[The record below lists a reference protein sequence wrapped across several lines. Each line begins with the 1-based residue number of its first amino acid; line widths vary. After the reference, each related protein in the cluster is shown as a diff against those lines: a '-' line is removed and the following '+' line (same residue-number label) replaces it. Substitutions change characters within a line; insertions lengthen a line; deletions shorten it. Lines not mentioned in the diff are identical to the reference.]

1 MSSSKKIGK
10 KFLSVLSS
18 AALAASCLALVPTA
32 PALAVEAAGESSYIF
47 HDTFE
52 SGTDNW
58 SARGSCNAA
67 VSSNATYKGS
77 KALYLSGRTAAWNG
91 GQKSLS
97 TTTFVPGRSYAF
109 SACFANLTGSDPT
122 EFKLTLQY
130 SLNGTA
136 SYDKIAQTF
145 ANRGEFV
152 QLYNAEY
159 TIPAGASDLVLV
171 VETTEETC
179 DFYVDE
185 IIAAPAGTKIDG
197 PTSKVVISKG
207 PRRGD
212 IDLDGDITVLDLIE
226 LKRGMIRGFINKT
239 AETNADIDQSG
250 VIDEDDVS
258 ALQSYLVGAITEFP
272 VVNNHLSMKDFTDKV
287 KNTIV
292 EKEPDSAN
300 RSKNGVT
307 YGQIQKKSYYST
319 TCNRQKDVNILLP
332 PNYDPNKQY
341 PVMYIMHGYYEGI
354 DRMLTKGNAEMH
366 TREMIGNAIAEGA
379 AKEMI
384 CVFPDV
390 FSSPTLKA
398 CTGMDETNNQGYDNF
413 INDLTKDLMPYMEKN
428 YSILTGKDNTAIT
441 GFSMGGRESLLI
453 GMKRPDLFGYI
464 GAICPAPGVSG
475 SFNWSSDNQPYFLM
489 ITGGSDD
496 TVVYDNPKNYH
507 NNFDKNGVPHIWHY
521 VNGGYHRDN
530 CIRAHL
536 YTFFRI
542 AFQNWGSTQADQR

>member
-18 AALAASCLALVPTA
+18 AALAASCLALMPTA

-464 GAICPAPGVSG
+464 GAICPAPGVTG
-475 SFNWSSDNQPYFLM
+475 SFNWSADNQPYFLM

-521 VNGGYHRDN
+521 VNGGYHGDN

-536 YTFFRI
+536 YNFFRI
-542 AFQNWGSTQADQR
+542 AFQN

>member
-1 MSSSKKIGK
+1 MSRSKTITKRL
-10 KFLSVLSS
+10 LSVLSS
-18 AALAASCLALVPTA
+18 AALTASCLAIA
-32 PALAVEAAGESSYIF
+32 PAAPAITVEAAGYAAAYNAGSYLF

-52 SGTDNW
+52 SGTDGW
-58 SARGSCNAA
+58 TARGGCTAA
-67 VSSNATYKGS
+67 VSGNAKYDGLKS
-77 KALYLSGRTAAWNG
+77 LFLSGRTSAWNG

-97 TTTFVPGRSYAF
+97 TDTFVPGQSYAF
-109 SACFANLTGSDPT
+109 SACFTNLTGSNPT

-130 SLNGTA
+130 NLNGDPN
-136 SYDKIAQTF
+136 YDKIAQET

-159 TIPAGASDLVLV
+159 TIPAGATDLVLV
-171 VETTEETC
+171 VETTKSTC

-197 PTSKVVISKG
+197 PVSVVITAEDI
-207 PRRGD
+207 RRGD
-212 IDLDGDITVLDLIE
+212 VDFDGEITVADLVKLRRVILE
-226 LKRGMIRGFINKT
+226 GTDDKFI
-239 AETNADIDQSG
+239 AQNADVDRSG
-250 VIDEDDVS
+250 VIDEADLA
-258 ALQSYLVGAITEFP
+258 ALHSYIVGEITEFP
-272 VVNNHLSMKDFTDKV
+272 VVSVSNHLSMADFTAQV
-287 KNTIV
+287 QPTIV

-300 RSKNGVT
+300 WAKSGVA
-307 YGQIQKKSYYST
+307 YGEIQKKSYYST

-341 PVMYIMHGYYEGI
+341 PVMYILHGYYEGI

-390 FSSPTLKA
+390 FSSPTLKS
-398 CTGMDETNNQGYDNF
+398 CTAMDETNNQAYDNF
-413 INDLTKDLMPYMEKN
+413 INDLTKDLMPYIENN
-428 YSILTGKDNTAIT
+428 YSIKTGKDNTAIT

-464 GAICPAPGVSG
+464 GAICPAPGVTG
-475 SFNWSSDNQPYFLM
+475 SFNWSADEQPYFLM
-489 ITGGSDD
+489 ITAGSDD
-496 TVVYDNPKNYH
+496 RTVYDNPKNYH
-507 NNFDKNGVPHIWHY
+507 NNFEKNGVPHIWHY
-521 VNGGYHRDN
+521 VNGGYHGDN

-536 YTFFRI
+536 YNFFRI
-542 AFQNWGSTQADQR
+542 AFQN

>member
-300 RSKNGVT
+300 RSKSGVT

-390 FSSPTLKA
+390 FSSPTLRA
-398 CTGMDETNNQGYDNF
+398 CTGMDETNNQAYDNF

-464 GAICPAPGVSG
+464 GAICPAPGVTG
-475 SFNWSSDNQPYFLM
+475 SFNWSADNQPYFLM

-521 VNGGYHRDN
+521 VNGGYHGDN

-536 YTFFRI
+536 YNFFRI
-542 AFQNWGSTQADQR
+542 AFQN

>member
-18 AALAASCLALVPTA
+18 AALAASCLALMPTA

-390 FSSPTLKA
+390 FSSPTLRA
-398 CTGMDETNNQGYDNF
+398 CTGMDETNNQAYDNF

-464 GAICPAPGVSG
+464 GAICPAPGVTG
-475 SFNWSSDNQPYFLM
+475 SFNWSADNQPYFLM

-521 VNGGYHRDN
+521 VNGGYHGDN

-536 YTFFRI
+536 YNFFRI
-542 AFQNWGSTQADQR
+542 AFQN

>member
-300 RSKNGVT
+300 RSKSGVT

-390 FSSPTLKA
+390 FSSPTLRA
-398 CTGMDETNNQGYDNF
+398 CTGMDETNNQAYDNF

-489 ITGGSDD
+489 ITAGSDD
-496 TVVYDNPKNYH
+496 KTVYDNPKNYH

-521 VNGGYHRDN
+521 VNGGYHGDN

-536 YTFFRI
+536 YNFFRI
-542 AFQNWGSTQADQR
+542 AFQN

>member
-1 MSSSKKIGK
+1 MSSSKRITQR
-10 KFLSVLSS
+10 LVSVLSS
-18 AALAASCLALVPTA
+18 AALAASCLAFTA
-32 PALAVEAAGESSYIF
+32 AAANDTSSYLF

-52 SGTDNW
+52 SGTNDW
-58 SARGSCNAA
+58 SARGSCKAA
-67 VSSNATYKGS
+67 VSSDTKYEGS
-77 KALYLSGRTAAWNG
+77 GSLFLSGRTAAWNG
-91 GQKSLS
+91 GQRSLS
-97 TTTFVPGRSYAF
+97 TSTFVPGRSYAF
-109 SACFANLTGSDPT
+109 SACFTTLDGSSPT

-136 SYDKIAQTF
+136 NYDKIAQAS

-152 QLYNAEY
+152 QLYNANY
-159 TIPAGASDLVLV
+159 TIPSGAEDLVLV
-171 VETTEETC
+171 VETTDETC

-197 PTSKVVISKG
+197 PVSTVVT
-207 PRRGD
+207 PLRGD
-212 IDLDGDITVLDLIE
+212 LDLDGKITIRDLMQLRKVVNGGTITVQG
-226 LKRGMIRGFINKT
+226 KK
-239 AETNADIDQSG
+239 NADIDQSG
-250 VIDEDDVS
+250 VIDNDDVD
-258 ALQSYLVGAITEFP
+258 ALHAYLAGKISEFP
-272 VVNNHLSMKDFTDKV
+272 VISNHLSMKDFTDKV
-287 KNTIV
+287 KSTIV

-300 RSKNGVT
+300 YSKNGVT

-332 PNYDPNKQY
+332 PNYDPNKEY
-341 PVMYIMHGYYEGI
+341 PVMYILHGYYEDI

-390 FSSPTLKA
+390 FSSPTLKS
-398 CTGMDETNNQGYDNF
+398 CTGMDETNNQAYDNF
-413 INDLTKDLMPYMEKN
+413 INDLTKDLMPYIEKN

-464 GAICPAPGVSG
+464 GAICPAPGVTG

-489 ITGGSDD
+489 ITGGSND
-496 TVVYDNPKNYH
+496 TVVYDNPKTYH
-507 NNFDKNGVPHIWHY
+507 SNFEKNGVPHIWHY
-521 VNGGYHRDN
+521 VNGGYHGDN

-536 YTFFRI
+536 YNFFRI
-542 AFQNWGSTQADQR
+542 AFQN

>member
-1 MSSSKKIGK
+1 MSSPTKITK
-10 KFLSVLSS
+10 RLVSVLSS
-18 AALAASCLALVPTA
+18 AALTASCMTIAPVTTA
-32 PALAVEAAGESSYIF
+32 ITANAAGYTAAANDTSSYLF

-52 SGTDNW
+52 SGTDDW
-58 SARGSCNAA
+58 SARGSCKAA
-67 VSSNATYKGS
+67 VSSDATYKGS
-77 KALYLSGRTAAWNG
+77 KALFLSGRTAAWNG

-130 SLNGTA
+130 NISGTA
-136 SYDKIAQTF
+136 NYDKIAQAF

-300 RSKNGVT
+300 RSKSGVT

-390 FSSPTLKA
+390 FSSPTLRA
-398 CTGMDETNNQGYDNF
+398 CTGMDETNNQAYDNF

-489 ITGGSDD
+489 ITAGSDD
-496 TVVYDNPKNYH
+496 KTVYDNPKNYH

-521 VNGGYHRDN
+521 VNGGYHGDN

-536 YTFFRI
+536 YNFFRI
-542 AFQNWGSTQADQR
+542 AFQN

>member
-390 FSSPTLKA
+390 FSSPTLRA
-398 CTGMDETNNQGYDNF
+398 CTGMDETNNQAYDNF

-521 VNGGYHRDN
+521 VNGGYHGDN

-536 YTFFRI
+536 YNFFRI
-542 AFQNWGSTQADQR
+542 AFQN

>member
-300 RSKNGVT
+300 RSKSGVT

-390 FSSPTLKA
+390 FSSPTLRA
-398 CTGMDETNNQGYDNF
+398 CTGMDETNNQAYDNF

-521 VNGGYHRDN
+521 VNGGYHGDN

-536 YTFFRI
+536 YNFFRI
-542 AFQNWGSTQADQR
+542 AFQN

>member
-1 MSSSKKIGK
+1 MSSSKTIGK
-10 KFLSVLSS
+10 KLLSVLSS
-18 AALAASCLALVPTA
+18 ATLAASCLALVPTA
-32 PALAVEAAGESSYIF
+32 PALTVEAAGTSSYIF

-52 SGTDNW
+52 SGTDDW
-58 SARGSCNAA
+58 SARGGCKAA
-67 VSSNATYKGS
+67 VSSDAKYMGS
-77 KALYLSGRTAAWNG
+77 RSLFISGRTASWNG

-97 TTTFVPGRSYAF
+97 TTTFVPGKSYAF
-109 SACFANLTGSDPT
+109 SACFTNLTGSDPT

-130 SLNGTA
+130 SLNGTT

-159 TIPAGASDLVLV
+159 TIPAGAADLVLV
-171 VETTEETC
+171 VETTDETC

-207 PRRGD
+207 VRRGD
-212 IDLDGDITVLDLIE
+212 VDLDGDLTVLDLIE
-226 LKRGMIRGFINKT
+226 LKRGMVRGFINST
-239 AETNADIDQSG
+239 AEKNADVDKSG

-258 ALQSYLVGAITEFP
+258 ALQSYLVGEITEFP

-287 KNTIV
+287 KSTIV

-300 RSKNGVT
+300 RSKSGVT

-332 PNYDPNKQY
+332 PNYDPNKKY

-354 DRMLTKGNAEMH
+354 DRMLTKGNADMH

-441 GFSMGGRESLLI
+441 GFSMGGREALLI
-453 GMKRPDLFGYI
+453 GMKRPDLFGYV
-464 GAICPAPGVSG
+464 GAICPAPGVTG
-475 SFNWSSDNQPYFLM
+475 SFNWSADNQPYFLM

-496 TVVYDNPKNYH
+496 TVVYDNPKTYH
-507 NNFDKNGVPHIWHY
+507 SNFEKNGVPHIWHY
-521 VNGGYHRDN
+521 VNGGYHGDN

-536 YTFFRI
+536 YNFFRI
-542 AFQNWGSTQADQR
+542 AFQN

>member
-152 QLYNAEY
+152 QLYNEEY

-300 RSKNGVT
+300 RSKSGVT

-390 FSSPTLKA
+390 FSSPTLRA
-398 CTGMDETNNQGYDNF
+398 CTGMDETNNQAYDNF

-441 GFSMGGRESLLI
+441 GFSMGGREALLI

-489 ITGGSDD
+489 ITAGSDD
-496 TVVYDNPKNYH
+496 KTVYDNPKNYH

-521 VNGGYHRDN
+521 VNGGYHGDN

-536 YTFFRI
+536 YNFFRI
-542 AFQNWGSTQADQR
+542 AFQN

>member
-1 MSSSKKIGK
+1 
-10 KFLSVLSS
+10 LSVLSS

-300 RSKNGVT
+300 RSKSGVT

-390 FSSPTLKA
+390 FSSPTLRA
-398 CTGMDETNNQGYDNF
+398 CTGMDETNNQAYDNF

-489 ITGGSDD
+489 ITAGSDD
-496 TVVYDNPKNYH
+496 KTVYDNPKNYH

-521 VNGGYHRDN
+521 VNGGYHGDN

-536 YTFFRI
+536 YNFFRI
-542 AFQNWGSTQADQR
+542 AFQN

>member
-18 AALAASCLALVPTA
+18 AALAASCLALVPTV
-32 PALAVEAAGESSYIF
+32 PALAVEAASESSYIF

-464 GAICPAPGVSG
+464 GAICPAPGVTG
-475 SFNWSSDNQPYFLM
+475 SFNWSADNQPYFLM

-521 VNGGYHRDN
+521 VNGGYHGDN

-536 YTFFRI
+536 YNFFRI
-542 AFQNWGSTQADQR
+542 AFQN

>member
-1 MSSSKKIGK
+1 MSSSKKLGK

-77 KALYLSGRTAAWNG
+77 KALYLSGRTASWNG

-300 RSKNGVT
+300 RSKSGVT

-390 FSSPTLKA
+390 FSSPTLRA

-441 GFSMGGRESLLI
+441 GFSMGGREALLI

-521 VNGGYHRDN
+521 VNGGYHGDN

-536 YTFFRI
+536 YNFFRI
-542 AFQNWGSTQADQR
+542 AFQN

>member
-390 FSSPTLKA
+390 FSSPTLRA
-398 CTGMDETNNQGYDNF
+398 CTGMDETNNQAYDNF

-464 GAICPAPGVSG
+464 GAICPAPGVTG

-521 VNGGYHRDN
+521 VNGGYHGDN

-536 YTFFRI
+536 YNFFRI
-542 AFQNWGSTQADQR
+542 AFQN